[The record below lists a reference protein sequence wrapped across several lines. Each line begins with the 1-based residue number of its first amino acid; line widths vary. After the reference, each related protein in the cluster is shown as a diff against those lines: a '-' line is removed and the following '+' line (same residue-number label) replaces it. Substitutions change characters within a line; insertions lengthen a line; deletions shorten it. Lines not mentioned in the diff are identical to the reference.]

1 MNKKHISGMEGSTM
15 VDEKSMPKT
24 EEEWKKA
31 LTPEQYNVLRMK
43 GTEAP
48 GSGHYLHEKRKGTYA
63 CSACGDP
70 LFSSDTKFD
79 SGKGWRSFDQ
89 ALPRAAARSKTIEV
103 GSPRA
108 IRRRRPLYRPTK
120 RQFCQAP
127 QAARPGRRC
136 PASASINARRSA
148 LTWSLSVVHRPC
160 GAP

>member
-1 MNKKHISGMEGSTM
+1 M

-24 EEEWKKA
+24 EEEWQKA

-89 ALPRAAARSKTIEV
+89 ALPGAVRYVEDKGHGMARPKSSVPGAGRT
-103 GSPRA
+103 SA
-108 IRRRRPLYRPTK
+108 TCSTTARRRRP
-120 RQFCQAP
+120 
-127 QAARPGRRC
+127 
-136 PASASINARRSA
+136 ASTSA
-148 LTWSLSVVHRPC
+148 
-160 GAP
+160 